1 VILPTPTTADLPAR
15 QLPFWRLTGP
25 GAVLLGLAIGAG
37 EIVIW
42 PRIASEHGASMIWAA
57 VIGVFLQLWVNI
69 EVGRWAVATGE
80 SAFTGLARVWGPLA
94 PLFFLLI
101 VAQYFLPAWARSSGL
116 ALKAIVFGPDH
127 PSPDW
132 LWTAV
137 AFAGVAVVLF
147 GPRRVYAATERSIG
161 VLVTLVIVGLL
172 FIAARVG
179 TLEHAAE
186 LTRGL
191 ANIGYIE
198 PGFPARE
205 LFGAL
210 VFAGAGGASNLFYAY
225 YLRDKRIGMGA
236 RVPLLLNPFRGRSE
250 SVSEAAFRFPDTPE
264 NRRRFRDWLR
274 FVILDQVLYFWFLN
288 TLTILLFIFGALC
301 VLRPAGIVPQAGR
314 FIWDESLLLGR
325 DLGPAGSQLFL
336 AVGFATLFSTQLALV
351 DGVAR
356 SLADILRTTW
366 ARARRVSYPTWYAR
380 IAIVMMISGVVIT
393 AVMERLGVTELGF
406 VFNAAFVGGLMMA
419 VYTPALLW
427 MNLRHLPAPARPGP
441 LHITMQIVASAVYL
455 GFAVWS
461 IGVDVLGLVR

>member
-1 VILPTPTTADLPAR
+1 MILPAPTTADLPAR

-42 PRIASEHGASMIWAA
+42 PRIAAEHGASMVWAA
-57 VIGVFLQLWVNI
+57 AVGVFLQLWINI

-80 SAFTGLARVWGPLA
+80 SAFLGLTRVWGPLA

-101 VAQYFLPAWARSSGL
+101 IAQYVLPAWARSSGL
-116 ALKAIVFGPDH
+116 AVKALLLGPDH

-132 LWTAV
+132 LWTALTFAAV
-137 AFAGVAVVLF
+137 AAVLF
-147 GPRRVYAATERSIG
+147 GPRRVYAATERTIS
-161 VLVTLVIVGLL
+161 VLVTIIVLGLL
-172 FIAARVG
+172 FIAVRVG
-179 TLEHAAE
+179 TLDHAVE
-186 LTRGL
+186 LARGVL
-191 ANIGYIE
+191 NVGYVE

-236 RVPLLLNPFRGRSE
+236 RVPLLVNPLRGRAE
-250 SVSEAAFRFPDTPE
+250 SATEAGFRFPDTPE

-274 FVILDQVLYFWFLN
+274 FVTLDQVLYFWLLN
-288 TLTILLFIFGALC
+288 TLTILLFLFGALC
-301 VLRPAGIVPQAGR
+301 VLHPAGIVPQAGR
-314 FIWDESLLLGR
+314 FIWDESLVLGR
-325 DLGPAGSQLFL
+325 ELGALGRYVFL
-336 AVGFATLFSTQLALV
+336 VVGFATLFSTQLALV

-366 ARARRVSYPTWYAR
+366 APARRASYPVWYGW
-380 IAIVMMISGVVIT
+380 IAVTMMVSGVVLT
-393 AVMERLGVTELGF
+393 AVMERAGVSELGF
-406 VFNAAFVGGLMMA
+406 VLNAAFMGGLMMA

-441 LHITMQIVASAVYL
+441 LHVTMLVVASAVYL
-455 GFAVWS
+455 GFAIWS
-461 IGVDVLGLVR
+461 IGAELFG